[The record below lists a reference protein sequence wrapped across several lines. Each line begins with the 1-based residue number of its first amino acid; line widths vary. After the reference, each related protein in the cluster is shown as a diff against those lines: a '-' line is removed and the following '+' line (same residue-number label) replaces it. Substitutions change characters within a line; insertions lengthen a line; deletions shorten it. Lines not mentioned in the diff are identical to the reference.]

1 MGMIREIQACATHPF
16 PSSIR
21 NEIELFFGI
30 DTSRLR
36 LGLRPGFE
44 ALGLAALAGRSE
56 VYFSESRFD
65 PSSADG
71 RFLLGHEIAHVVQS
85 RSGAL
90 PSHSSEDAGFAFSTE
105 LEMQA
110 DAIGCLFASGRED
123 AGALAERWLAGKG
136 CAGALMA
143 RKKHAAALRF
153 AGCYLGG
160 QNRPDRPSGRHGEDV
175 FQANIIV
182 NNAPYPGMGAADMRL
197 NANLLYAHMRDAAN
211 RTFYFKDV
219 EALVTFANKRAGL
232 FKSAPHNF
240 TAPDKGVF
248 FEKVA
253 DAQVTSFE
261 KRPAVWRAK
270 ITVTTD
276 KGNTAVIPVFSSI
289 KRHLILAFMD
299 SQQRPR
305 KAEKTGNSFV
315 KDENL
320 FEQCLRDYAALH
332 AAAIKENLM
341 IFGYEPLAAVHNN
354 PQIAF
359 LNDTTMIPNVGYAT
373 EPNGIHSFP
382 DHGTGVRAVTIP
394 QFVAVTKFCLWFFR
408 TEEHLAEGEKFDKI
422 TLLSPGEVQAKQKLL
437 EARVAK
443 IESIEKDLAEFKKCY
458 APPASLAG
466 TNAQA
471 VALAIQAKFDLD
483 KKLPFPQNFL
493 KSISSNIFDSMVDM
507 GVIPAI
513 EEPLRRATNKV
524 SGSPTALKPY
534 NAPGELRFKT
544 HKCEVKVCLPD
555 LPKDL
560 VAWIIDG
567 YVALDADAVI
577 ARIENS
583 IVGSKLT
590 VKQQIEKAQ
599 SDVAP
604 RTGKSEKSLTNIVED
619 FYECYE
625 QGVSKNL
632 FVFRL

>member
-1 MGMIREIQACATHPF
+1 VSVIRNIQAGATHPF
-16 PSSIR
+16 PRSIR
-21 NEIELFFGI
+21 NEIGLFFGI
-30 DTSRLR
+30 DASRLR
-36 LGLRPGFE
+36 LGIRPGLE
-44 ALGLAALAGRSE
+44 ALGVAAVASRSE
-56 VYFSESRFD
+56 VYFSEPRFD
-65 PSSADG
+65 PSSAAG

-85 RSGAL
+85 RNGAL
-90 PSHSSEDAGFAFSTE
+90 QAHASVDAGFAFSTE

-110 DAIGCLFASGRED
+110 DTIGRVFASGRED
-123 AGALAERWLAGKG
+123 AGALA
-136 CAGALMA
+136 A
-143 RKKHAAALRF
+143 RCLF
-153 AGCYLGG
+153 
-160 QNRPDRPSGRHGEDV
+160 QNRPKRPFGSCGEDV

-182 NNAPYPGMGAADMRL
+182 NNAPYPGVGATDMRL
-197 NANLLYAHMRDAAN
+197 STNLLYAHMRDAAN

-219 EALVTFANKRAGL
+219 EALVTFATKRAGL

-253 DAQVTSFE
+253 DAQITSFE

-341 IFGYEPLAAVHNN
+341 IFGYEPLTAVHNN

-359 LNDTTMIPNVGYAT
+359 VNDTTMIPNVGYAT

-443 IESIEKDLAEFKKCY
+443 IESIEKELAEFKKCY
-458 APPASLAG
+458 APPASLMG

-483 KKLPFPQNFL
+483 KKLPFPHNFL

-507 GVIPAI
+507 GVIAAV

-524 SGSPTALKPY
+524 SGSPTDLKPY
-534 NAPGELRFKT
+534 SAPGELRFKT

-567 YVALDADAVI
+567 HVALDVDAVI

-583 IVGSKLT
+583 NVGSKLT

-604 RTGKSEKSLTNIVED
+604 RTAKSEKSLTNVVED
-619 FYECYE
+619 FYDCYE
-625 QGVSKNL
+625 QGVLKNL